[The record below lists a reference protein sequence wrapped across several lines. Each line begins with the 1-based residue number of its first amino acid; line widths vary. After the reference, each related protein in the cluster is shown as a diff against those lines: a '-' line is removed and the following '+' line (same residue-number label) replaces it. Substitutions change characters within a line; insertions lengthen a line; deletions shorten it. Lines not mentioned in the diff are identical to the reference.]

1 MTSESNIFGVGR
13 EQNWWERE
21 GEGEREKERVSKSYV
36 SLCSMSLVMVTN
48 LSLFSS
54 HLQDIYFIRPNIST
68 KHVTWWNFFFI
79 ETTVTAKI
87 FSINKIGNTLSCWM
101 LMKIQSFMDT
111 AIYLFTWN
119 APDSLLHYTKL
130 QVNFYPHKYQCKR
143 TTIKSWAETI
153 IILKSP

>member
-1 MTSESNIFGVGR
+1 MTWPHKTTFLGLGGSKTG
-13 EQNWWERE
+13 ERD
-21 GEGEREKERVSKSYV
+21 REKERNSYV

-68 KHVTWWNFFFI
+68 KHVTWRNLFFI
-79 ETTVTAKI
+79 ETTVIAKI
-87 FSINKIGNTLSCWM
+87 FSTNKIGNTLSCWM
-101 LMKIQSFMDT
+101 LMKIHSFIDT
-111 AIYLFTWN
+111 EIYSFTWN

-143 TTIKSWAETI
+143 TIIKSWAETI